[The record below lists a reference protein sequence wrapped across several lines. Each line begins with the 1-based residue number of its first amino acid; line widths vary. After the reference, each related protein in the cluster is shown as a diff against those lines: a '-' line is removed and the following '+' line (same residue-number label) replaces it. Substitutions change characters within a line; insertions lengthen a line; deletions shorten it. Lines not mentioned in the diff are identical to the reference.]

1 MPDDAWDWLATATGF
16 DWDEGNA
23 TKNWAGH
30 AVSQVECEEVFFN
43 SPLLALPDPRHSAS
57 ELRYYVLGQTTAGR
71 RLFLVFTPR
80 GTLIR
85 IISARDMSR
94 RERRVY
100 TNAEAREEPEA

>member
-1 MPDDAWDWLATATGF
+1 MPDDAWDWLASATGF
-16 DWDEGNA
+16 QWDEGNA

-43 SPLLALPDPRHSAS
+43 APLLLLPDVKHSAA
-57 ELRYYVLGQTTAGR
+57 ERRYYVLGRTTAGR

-80 GTLIR
+80 DTLIR

-94 RERRVY
+94 RERKEY
-100 TNAEAREEPEA
+100 SDAEAREEPEA